1 MKQKLIFATAL
12 MLLTFAAS
20 DATTSHKSK
29 IEMVYQGQPNGDYRL
44 YLFGSDRSLICE
56 EKPLKI
62 VQQGD
67 AVNPVIIECKHTEV
81 PAGAHKAHVAGCW
94 FHHGSGAPD
103 TRLPDSDCSVKN

>member
-20 DATTSHKSK
+20 DATTKTSK
-29 IEMVYQGQPNGDYRL
+29 ATIDLKYIGMPNGDYRL
-44 YLFGSDRSLICE
+44 FLFGSDRTLVCE

-67 AVNPVIIECKHTEV
+67 AVNPVVIECKH
-81 PAGAHKAHVAGCW
+81 
-94 FHHGSGAPD
+94 
-103 TRLPDSDCSVKN
+103 